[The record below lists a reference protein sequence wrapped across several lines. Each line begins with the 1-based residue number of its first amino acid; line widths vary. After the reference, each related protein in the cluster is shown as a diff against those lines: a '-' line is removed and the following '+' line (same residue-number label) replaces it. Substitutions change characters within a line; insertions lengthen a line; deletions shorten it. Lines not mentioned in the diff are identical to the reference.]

1 MLSIS
6 FSLDVVMVP
15 CQERQLDSLM
25 QKLVVRFD
33 VKDLDVIEHE
43 SISIYNTGKIIFMYW
58 AVLLLY
64 G

>member
-43 SISIYNTGKIIFMYW
+43 SISIYNTGKIIFMY
-58 AVLLLY
+58 
-64 G
+64 